1 MRTLSSVFAL
11 RIMNRREAILQV
23 ALTMGSA
30 LSAPTMASILEG
42 YQPHRVRGPKQ
53 SPFVLRAGEQVLLA
67 EIAEVIMPATDTPGA
82 KEADVATTIQ
92 LILKDCYKPAQQNH
106 FQKGLLAVDTES
118 QKAYGKAFVDLS
130 IGQKTAILTQFEQ
143 AARIEAKQHPR
154 RQEKPQATNT
164 ETSLSAFAPAGS
176 EQTQAKEVDAETG
189 VVVKDATRNAPLTPF
204 FTLVKELTIL
214 GYFSSEIG
222 CTQALAYVPIP
233 GRYEG
238 VVKLKDKQKAWAT

>member
-1 MRTLSSVFAL
+1 
-11 RIMNRREAILQV
+11 MNRREAILQV

-42 YQPHRVRGPKQ
+42 YQPHRVGGHKP
-53 SPFVLRAGEQVLLA
+53 SPFVLGADEQALLA

-82 KEADVATTIQ
+82 KEAGVAATIQ
-92 LILKDCYKPAQQNH
+92 LIMKDCYKPAQQAH

-118 QKAYGKAFVDLS
+118 KKTYSKPFVDLS
-130 IGQKTAILTQFEQ
+130 IEQKTAILTQFEQ
-143 AARIEAKQHPR
+143 DAKAEAKQHPK

-189 VVVKDATRNAPLTPF
+189 VVVKDARKNAPLTPF

-214 GYFSSEIG
+214 GYFSSEAG
-222 CTQALAYVPIP
+222 CTKALAYVPIP

-238 VVKLKDKQKAWAT
+238 VVKLKDGQKAWAT